1 MEKNTNNK
9 ENIMFNPTP
18 DDEVQI
24 TRKMYGFNCY
34 FGIVKKKKLSLLDKI
49 KKFLKI
55 TDEWIDY
62 KYIYG
67 ICKTDDFYDSKLNH
81 NDEFLEFVE
90 NKYDIRNKLWDSV
103 KGLSKNYIQDGFTIY
118 GTIYGK
124 DIHSSYNYNLDTI
137 EFVGTSIFEHKNY
150 VAPDA
155 VKFIFDTILDLPHVE
170 ILHTGEWNKD
180 IQDNYLY
187 KNYVGN
193 TNETIPHAGLIIRH
207 VSGDPEKVRTIY
219 NPEFMIFIGKNDFM

>member
-1 MEKNTNNK
+1 MEKNTNK

-34 FGIVKKKKLSLLDKI
+34 FGIVKKKKLSILDKI

-55 TDEWIDY
+55 ADEWIDY

-67 ICKTDDFYDSKLNH
+67 ICESDDFYDSKLNH

-103 KGLSKNYIQDGFTIY
+103 KGLSKNHIQDGFTIY

-137 EFVGTSIFEHKNY
+137 EFVGTGIFEHKNY
-150 VAPDA
+150 IAPDA
-155 VKFIFDTILDLPHVE
+155 VKLIFDTILDLPHIE

-187 KNYVGN
+187 KNYVDN
-193 TNETIPHAGLIIRH
+193 TNETMPHAGLIIRH

-219 NPEFMIFIGKNDFM
+219 NPEFMIFIGKNDFI